1 MAKRVRVAKQEAAEL
16 TPIDV
21 PDVAKALPVPLDAPS
36 KSKTA
41 GLASVEGKHVM
52 LPAFLSK
59 TYEIFSMPEFSHVCG
74 WNATGDTIIVAQ
86 LETFV
91 AMVLPRFFKHRN
103 FPSFVRQLNLYGF
116 HKTVLD
122 SKRLEFQHP
131 YFKRGRPDLL
141 HLIKRMVSNHS
152 NHHSQQQ
159 IVSTSIQ
166 VRRAERPVVW
176 LTD

>member
-1 MAKRVRVAKQEAAEL
+1 MEKRVRVTKQEAVKLAP
-16 TPIDV
+16 TDAV
-21 PDVAKALPVPLDAPS
+21 RLPPLDAAA
-36 KSKTA
+36 KGKAAVLTNM
-41 GLASVEGKHVM
+41 EGKHVM

-59 TYEIFSMPEFSHVCG
+59 TYDIFSMPEFSQVCG
-74 WNATGDTIIVAQ
+74 WNATGDTIIVSQ

-141 HLIKRMVSNHS
+141 HLIKRKVSS
-152 NHHSQQQ
+152 SSSHHQQV
-159 IVSTSIQ
+159 VSTSIQ
-166 VRRAERPVVW
+166 VPCAR
-176 LTD
+176 L